1 MVAFQKRGNLQIIF
15 RAHVIR
21 VDSFFYSY
29 NAWLFIKMDIQGFL
43 KALISNLMLDLQIEN
58 GGSNMADR
66 ILKKFQ
72 LFGKSWYIRIFRVAD
87 YEFFVI

>member
-1 MVAFQKRGNLQIIF
+1 
-15 RAHVIR
+15 
-21 VDSFFYSY
+21 
-29 NAWLFIKMDIQGFL
+29 MDIQGFL

-72 LFGKSWYIRIFRVAD
+72 LFGKS
-87 YEFFVI
+87 